1 MFWLKVDLPTQF
13 TRTSAPAHI
22 HRTDF
27 PLPSLAS
34 LLGYFRAA
42 SPWSRRIG
50 STGEKAGEEGAECT
64 CLCDQVCSVLRCR
77 CIGVRAGVGL
87 ALCTNVG
94 V

>member
-42 SPWSRRIG
+42 SPWSSRIG
-50 STGEKAGEEGAECT
+50 SAGEAECA
-64 CLCDQVCSVLRCR
+64 CLCDQVCPVLRCR
-77 CIGVRAGVGL
+77 CIGVRASVGL
-87 ALCTNVG
+87 SLCTNVG